1 MKLNTINPAG
11 PTVPGSPAAGAAKPR
26 EGAPSFGQMLSQATQ
41 GQAGPSEGLAAQAPG
56 AAAAPAPL
64 GEIRAVMPPVISAA
78 APSPTAERTVALLN
92 LLEDYSQK
100 MEASEVP
107 LKEVE
112 SLVGEMGSL
121 ATELA
126 ASLGDEP
133 DPRVRELAEQ
143 SAALAGIEAVKFR
156 RGDYI

>member
-1 MKLNTINPAG
+1 M
-11 PTVPGSPAAGAAKPR
+11 
-26 EGAPSFGQMLSQATQ
+26 GAPSV
-41 GQAGPSEGLAAQAPG
+41 QAP
-56 AAAAPAPL
+56 AAAGRAAALAPL
-64 GEIRAVMPPVISAA
+64 GEIRAVMPPVLSG

-100 MEASEVP
+100 MGSAEVP
-107 LKEVE
+107 LKDIE

-126 ASLGDEP
+126 ASLGEDP
-133 DPRVRELAEQ
+133 DPRIRELAEQ

-156 RGDYI
+156 RGDYV